1 MRAATSIRAAV
12 AALALAFAAV
22 ACQDDATPT
31 KLADETREPTEPTG
45 INPWAAIFAAAE
57 SRGGP
62 VQISFAGGDES
73 YRLGKL
79 DSRWRLPEDDVLGA
93 AAVCAIDD
101 VANRRELDAFRMCMA
116 QMLRQDVCRSGGVF
130 VLYHPAAAPGGWR
143 AACPVRQ
150 EEDDERED
158 ESRVNH
164 PA

>member
-31 KLADETREPTEPTG
+31 KLVDETREPTETTG
-45 INPWAAIFAAAE
+45 VNPWATIFAAAE

-79 DSRWRLPEDDVLGA
+79 DGRWRLPEDDVLGTA
-93 AAVCAIDD
+93 VVCAIDD
-101 VANRRELDAFRMCMA
+101 VANRRELDAFRQCMS
-116 QMLRQDVCRSGGVF
+116 QMLRQDACRSGGVF
-130 VLYHPAAAPGGWR
+130 VLYQPAVGSSGWR
-143 AACPVRQ
+143 AACPVER
-150 EEDDERED
+150 EEDEEPED
-158 ESRVNH
+158 ETRVNH

>member
-12 AALALAFAAV
+12 ASLALAFAAV

-31 KLADETREPTEPTG
+31 KLVDETREPTETTSV
-45 INPWAAIFAAAE
+45 NPWTAIFAAAE

-73 YRLGKL
+73 YRLQEL
-79 DSRWRLPEDDVLGA
+79 DGRWRPENDILGT

-101 VANRRELDAFRMCMA
+101 ATNRRELDAFRQCMS
-116 QMLRQDVCRSGGVF
+116 QMLRQDTCRSGGVF
-130 VLYHPAAAPGGWR
+130 VLYRPDAAPRGWL
-143 AACPVRQ
+143 AACPVER

-158 ESRVNH
+158 ESREND

>member
-31 KLADETREPTEPTG
+31 KLADQTREPTETTG

-62 VQISFAGGDES
+62 VQISFAGGGES

-79 DSRWRLPEDDVLGA
+79 DGRWRPENDALETA
-93 AAVCAIDD
+93 TVCAIDD
-101 VANRRELDAFRMCMA
+101 VANRRELDAFRLCMS
-116 QMLRQDVCRSGGVF
+116 QMLRRDACRSGGVF
-130 VLYHPAAAPGGWR
+130 VLYRPDAAPNGWR
-143 AACPVRQ
+143 AACPVER

-158 ESRVNH
+158 ESREND